1 MFIERFFNPYV
12 SSHERVL
19 YETKDAI
26 EHCLKHHT
34 WIRHYSFKSDE
45 YLKNVGGKL
54 VWNDGSKVDKRKLP
68 KKGKGWGRYSSELY
82 NLCSF

>member
-54 VWNDGSKVDKRKLP
+54 VWNDGSKVDTRKLP
-68 KKGKGWGRYSSELY
+68 RKGNGWGKYFSGLH